1 MLCDRLIC
9 GINDARIQHRLL
21 AEPDLD
27 FDKAFKLVLASES
40 ADKSVQEMER
50 AVATPSPDSVHRVSP
65 PTKQS
70 DATGQAEC
78 YRCGGEHRATE
89 CRFRTADCRY
99 CGKKGHIARVC
110 RSRLRT
116 ANPTKKTSPTSKPP
130 SQRTLHLSNDQSVVT
145 TPSPSTDEYTLFQL
159 SERRDEEPIMV
170 SVLANNKD
178 LSMEVDTG
186 AALSV
191 ISESTYLSTW
201 VPSERPP
208 LKPSSAILTTYSGE
222 SLEVCGAI
230 TIPVTYK
237 QQSKQLSLQVLK
249 KEGPTLLGRNW
260 LRYLVLD
267 WKQLNIVR
275 QQTSDA
281 LQKVLD
287 NYSEVF

>member
-1 MLCDRLIC
+1 
-9 GINDARIQHRLL
+9 
-21 AEPDLD
+21 
-27 FDKAFKLVLASES
+27 
-40 ADKSVQEMER
+40 
-50 AVATPSPDSVHRVSP
+50 
-65 PTKQS
+65 
-70 DATGQAEC
+70 
-78 YRCGGEHRATE
+78 
-89 CRFRTADCRY
+89 
-99 CGKKGHIARVC
+99 
-110 RSRLRT
+110 
-116 ANPTKKTSPTSKPP
+116 
-130 SQRTLHLSNDQSVVT
+130 
-145 TPSPSTDEYTLFQL
+145 
-159 SERRDEEPIMV
+159 MV

-201 VPSERPP
+201 VSSERPP

-237 QQSKQLSLQVLK
+237 QQSEQLSLQVLQ

-267 WKQLNIVR
+267 WKQLKIVR

-287 NYSEVF
+287 NYSEVFQDELGSIHGVKVQLHLKQDAKPHYIPSSSFRSLFVETKGRNQTTTSTRLWCNRTCTIL